1 MRGCSTLP
9 TNLLHG
15 WPVMGTPNRSTS
27 KRLIPPSR
35 SAGRATIA
43 SRDRHSSTLI
53 AHRPNQ
59 HHPRISDES
68 IDAHRLMLKFQ
79 IFLAR
84 FDEPD
89 ISATAEGKL
98 QCYGELDNLQLMLD
112 ERASHQLVVPTDRQI
127 FRFQTA
133 VDQQASSTIGQRVHH
148 G

>member
-59 HHPRISDES
+59 HHPRISDAS

-79 IFLAR
+79 IFLASNSR
-84 FDEPD
+84 LFEVLASQAPTKYEQVVNLK
-89 ISATAEGKL
+89 TAK
-98 QCYGELDNLQLMLD
+98 MLG
-112 ERASHQLVVPTDRQI
+112 L
-127 FRFQTA
+127 
-133 VDQQASSTIGQRVHH
+133 
-148 G
+148 

>member
-1 MRGCSTLP
+1 MRGCLTLP

-59 HHPRISDES
+59 HHPRISDAS

-84 FDEPD
+84 TESLVAEPGLTDSPCDQPYIRDEE
-89 ISATAEGKL
+89 I
-98 QCYGELDNLQLMLD
+98 LDSIKTYVLKNMARIGRFRRFTWRVRC
-112 ERASHQLVVPTDRQI
+112 ERHR
-127 FRFQTA
+127 RFCR
-133 VDQQASSTIGQRVHH
+133 SS
-148 G
+148 

>member
-59 HHPRISDES
+59 HHPRISDAS

-79 IFLAR
+79 IFLASSSETHLSPR
-84 FDEPD
+84 RWVSEELNPSYG
-89 ISATAEGKL
+89 SAGTTE
-98 QCYGELDNLQLMLD
+98 QCDR
-112 ERASHQLVVPTDRQI
+112 RAIGGSRSCLVIEHDHAPKSMCIRT
-127 FRFQTA
+127 
-133 VDQQASSTIGQRVHH
+133 G
-148 G
+148 